1 MNRLHIPSF
10 LLAGLLL
17 AGCSNTPATPAIE
30 RQVLLQSSASW
41 DGSPYTAYPAGR
53 PELTLLKLR
62 IPANTTLDWHTHPM
76 PNVAYILSGELTV
89 EAKASGQVHLL
100 KPGQTLAEMVDR
112 AHRGTTGASPV
123 ELIVFYAGSPGIP
136 LSEQP

>member
-1 MNRLHIPSF
+1 MNLLPISAI

-17 AGCSNTPATPAIE
+17 AGCSNTPATSAIE
-30 RQVLLQSSASW
+30 RHVLLQSSTSW
-41 DGSPYTAYPAGR
+41 DGSPYIAYPAGR

-89 EAKASGQVHLL
+89 EAKASGQVQLL

-112 AHRGTTGASPV
+112 THRGTTGDSPV
-123 ELIVFYAGSPGIP
+123 ELIVFYAGSPGMP